1 MKENEKR
8 KKLLAIRV
16 LEDVLTDDLKVEEY
30 RECAG
35 VITLK
40 LEKGNEENG

>member
-1 MKENEKR
+1 MNENVKH

-16 LEDVLTDDLKVEEY
+16 LEDVLTDELKVKEY

-40 LEKGNEENG
+40 LERGNEENG

>member
-1 MKENEKR
+1 MKENKKH

-16 LEDVLTDDLKVEEY
+16 LEDVLTGDLKVKEY